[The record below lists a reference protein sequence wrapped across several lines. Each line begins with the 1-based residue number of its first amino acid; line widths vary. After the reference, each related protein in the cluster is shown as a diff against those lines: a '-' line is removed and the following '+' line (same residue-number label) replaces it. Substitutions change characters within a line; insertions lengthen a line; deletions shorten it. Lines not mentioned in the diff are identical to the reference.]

1 MDLSGTYTLAGSRS
15 SSPPPTRRY
24 GAEINAHLNCVA
36 VLSPH
41 QRLVEVVDMERPL
54 AHSSEEELVPVGL
67 EEEATTSRRQMTR
80 EEEIAR
86 KFGLEV
92 ISHRSEEIVEHH
104 SEEIV
109 ELDPLDETESDESHS
124 PPVDRGAPIP
134 MRVCRDCIAVTA
146 LAGSLA
152 MGGVFV
158 AAYDLG
164 LPAVGLSAL
173 IAAIILGI
181 FGGALVVRNELNA

>member
-1 MDLSGTYTLAGSRS
+1 MDLLGTYTSSSSRS

-54 AHSSEEELVPVGL
+54 AHCSEEEEELVLVGL
-67 EEEATTSRRQMTR
+67 EEEATTLRRETAR
-80 EEEIAR
+80 ENAIAR

-92 ISHRSEEIVEHH
+92 ISHH

-109 ELDPLDETESDESHS
+109 ELDSLDQTESDESHS

-152 MGGVFV
+152 MGVVFS
-158 AAYDLG
+158 AAYDNG
-164 LPAVGLSAL
+164 LPALGLSAL
-173 IAAIILGI
+173 IVAIILGI
-181 FGGALVVRNELNA
+181 FGGVLAVRGDVMRDAPR

>member
-1 MDLSGTYTLAGSRS
+1 MDLSGTYTLAASRS
-15 SSPPPTRRY
+15 SSPTPTRRY

-54 AHSSEEELVPVGL
+54 AHCSEEELVLVGL

-92 ISHRSEEIVEHH
+92 ISHY

-109 ELDPLDETESDESHS
+109 ELDSLDETESNQSHS

-134 MRVCRDCIAVTA
+134 MRVCRDFIAVTA

-173 IAAIILGI
+173 ISAIILGI

>member
-1 MDLSGTYTLAGSRS
+1 MDLLGTYTSSSSRS
-15 SSPPPTRRY
+15 SSPTPTRRY

-54 AHSSEEELVPVGL
+54 AHCSEEEELVLVGL

-92 ISHRSEEIVEHH
+92 IGHH

-109 ELDPLDETESDESHS
+109 ELDSLDETESHESHS

-134 MRVCRDCIAVTA
+134 IRVCRDSIAVTA

-158 AAYDLG
+158 GAYDLG

-173 IAAIILGI
+173 IAAMILGI
-181 FGGALVVRNELNA
+181 FGGALAVRGDVMQDAPR